1 MLSCVIKGIPCSFSL
16 FVKTSLFSFALPL
29 SVRTVD
35 DESGNFSRMKS
46 FNSIKSFRMSVSDLQ
61 GASFVLRCKMIFSGF
76 FSSKIIA

>member
-1 MLSCVIKGIPCSFSL
+1 MLSCVIKGIPSSFSL